1 MKNMTD
7 SEVLSIKELVVIR
20 NEISKIRTAMTNS
33 SDEKSQEYQNCLH
46 SLNSLS
52 IKLLDV
58 KELENNTLHILSCVA
73 AFNGKL
79 ITKQELETKLDDF
92 LEAFY
97 QFVMNLEVS
106 SLERLFRSLA
116 YANMACTDSKEATQT
131 ARIFRVLEEHAS
143 EISGWNEIVEIFEQ

>member
-33 SDEKSQEYQNCLH
+33 SDEKSQEYQNCLQ
-46 SLNSLS
+46 SLKSLS
-52 IKLLDV
+52 TKLLDV
-58 KELENNTLHILSCVA
+58 KELEINTLHILSCVA

-97 QFVMNLEVS
+97 QFIMNLEVS
-106 SLERLFRSLA
+106 SLERLFRSLS
-116 YANMACTDSKEATQT
+116 YANMACSEEETQT
-131 ARIFRVLEEHAS
+131 ARIFKVLEDHAS
-143 EISGWNEIVEIFEQ
+143 EISGWDEIVEIFEQ